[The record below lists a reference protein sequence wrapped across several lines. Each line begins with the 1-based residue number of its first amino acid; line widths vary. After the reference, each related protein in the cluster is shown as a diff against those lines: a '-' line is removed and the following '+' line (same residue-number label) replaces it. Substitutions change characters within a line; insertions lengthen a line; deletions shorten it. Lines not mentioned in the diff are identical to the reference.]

1 MSSVIASRA
10 CDEPRAAG
18 RVLRDAEL
26 DAYRSTGYLTLR
38 DVLDDALLQRLIDVT
53 ARLWREGSRLQ
64 ASTSHYDL
72 APGHSAERPRL
83 RRISSPTELDD
94 VFVEVAFDSILGD
107 IAAELIGGAV
117 KFYHSKINFKLPD
130 GGAEIGWHQDWPVF
144 PHTNTN
150 LVALS
155 VPLNRSRRGNGCLR
169 TIPGSH
175 RQGPRSHWEN
185 GRYVLNCNASLT
197 AEELACAQD
206 SELDPGDIVAHH
218 GLTVHG
224 SAANHSDEI
233 RTTYIIQ
240 YAAADAF
247 AYTAPVID
255 SRHRNRM
262 VRGEPA
268 RYARVE
274 PGMIEL
280 PPDFTRG
287 YSSIY
292 SLQVEQEDAPEKGR

>member
-1 MSSVIASRA
+1 MSARA
-10 CDEPRAAG
+10 QLREHR
-18 RVLRDAEL
+18 RVLSDAQLAEYGAKGYVTIPGIFDRD
-26 DAYRSTGYLTLR
+26 
-38 DVLDDALLQRLIDVT
+38 LLGRLIATTD
-53 ARLWREGSRLQ
+53 RLWEEGRCLT
-64 ASTSHYDL
+64 AKTRYYDIE
-72 APGHSAERPRL
+72 PEHRAERPRI

-94 VFVEVAFDSILGD
+94 VYVEVAFRSVLGD

-117 KFYHSKINFKLPD
+117 KFYHSKINFKLPR

-155 VPLNRSRRGNGCLR
+155 VPLNPSRSANGCLR
-169 TIPGSH
+169 SIPGSH
-175 RQGPRSHWEN
+175 RQGPRSHWAD

-197 AEELACAQD
+197 VAELATVED
-206 SELDPGDIVAHH
+206 SEADPGDVVAHH
-218 GLTVHG
+218 GLAVHG
-224 SAANHSDEI
+224 SAPNPSDVM

-240 YAAADAF
+240 YAAADAY

-255 SRHRNRM
+255 SRHRNMM

-268 RYARVE
+268 RFARVE
-274 PGMIEL
+274 AGLIEL
-280 PPDFTRG
+280 PPDFSAG

-292 SLQVEQEDAPEKGR
+292 SLQEDRAEA